1 MRRTNATRRPVRG
14 NRHLFTVLWVGL
26 VLLVGLIG
34 FRYRRHNT
42 AAGRTAAPNEQ
53 VESRPSSGSHPS
65 KPVGVRNG

>member
-1 MRRTNATRRPVRG
+1 MRRTNAMRRPVRG
-14 NRHLFTVLWVGL
+14 NRRIFTVLWVAL

-34 FRYRRHNT
+34 YRYRRHS

-53 VESRPSSGSHPS
+53 VESRSNSGSHSS